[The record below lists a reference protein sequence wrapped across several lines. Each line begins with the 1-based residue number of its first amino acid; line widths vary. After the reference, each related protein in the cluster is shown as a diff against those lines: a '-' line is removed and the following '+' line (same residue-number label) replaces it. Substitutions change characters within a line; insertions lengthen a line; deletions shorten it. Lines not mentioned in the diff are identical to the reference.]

1 MKWVLLILGSLAGLV
16 ALVAII
22 GSLLPK
28 GHTATQTIRLKQK
41 PEAVWQAI
49 SDYGGQASW
58 RTDLKSVE
66 RMPDQNGHQVWRE
79 KNGNTTTLETLEET
93 PPGRLVRKIAD
104 PSLPF
109 GGTWTYEIAAVDGG
123 CTITITANR
132 EVYNIIFRAIS
143 KLMDPSETIKGYL
156 KALAKKFG
164 EEATA
169 I

>member
-1 MKWVLLILGSLAGLV
+1 MKWVLLILGCLAGLV

-22 GSLLPK
+22 GSLLPA
-28 GHTATQTIRLKQK
+28 GHTAAVSIRLKQK
-41 PEAVWQAI
+41 PETVWATI
-49 SDYGGQASW
+49 TDYAGQASW

-79 KNGNTTTLETLEET
+79 KNGNTITLETLEET
-93 PPGRLVRKIAD
+93 PPRRLVRKIAD

-123 CTITITANR
+123 CTITITENG
-132 EVYNIIFRAIS
+132 EVYNVIFRAIG
-143 KLMDPSETIKGYL
+143 KLMDPSATMRGYL

-164 EEATA
+164 EEV
-169 I
+169 